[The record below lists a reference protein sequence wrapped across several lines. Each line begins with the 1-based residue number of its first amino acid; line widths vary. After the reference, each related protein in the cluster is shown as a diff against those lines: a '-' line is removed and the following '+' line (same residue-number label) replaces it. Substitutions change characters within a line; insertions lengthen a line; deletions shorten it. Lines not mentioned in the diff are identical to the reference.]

1 MSLNRTLYTRL
12 NFMWIISQLIKERE
26 SKPESGGSGEGALT
40 LISQEVTKDIING
53 VWNRKRATVTS
64 GGKKGPLGP
73 PSLRPHPGYPTWIL
87 LDTEPNKKDF
97 SLSPIC
103 CLFLNY
109 SEGQQGGIG
118 SSVGKHKL
126 PLGLQGKQQDSHQ
139 GTSCSQGRG
148 PGFSPWSGN

>member
-1 MSLNRTLYTRL
+1 M
-12 NFMWIISQLIKERE
+12 
-26 SKPESGGSGEGALT
+26 PEEF
-40 LISQEVTKDIING
+40 SQEVTKDIIDG

-64 GGKKGPLGP
+64 GGEKGPLGP
-73 PSLRPHPGYPTWIL
+73 HSLRPHPGHPNWIL
-87 LDTEPNKKDF
+87 LDTEPNKKDS

-109 SEGQQGGIG
+109 SEGQQGSIG

-139 GTSCSQGRG
+139 GTSLVAQWLRLHAPKGGGLDSAPGQGTSDCMLRCI
-148 PGFSPWSGN
+148 